1 MTITQFWIVIMVLAA
16 IGELL
21 TLAFYSIW
29 FVAGAFF
36 ALIAKWSGVSFTG
49 QFYVFLI
56 SSAILIL
63 MSEFLLKRKFGIIKN
78 PHRMNIDSII
88 GREAIVTKEIN
99 NSEGIGEVRIAGKRW
114 TAVSKNGPIIPAKE
128 TVIIEKVDGVKL
140 IVRRK
145 TDSQPSS

>member
-1 MTITQFWIVIMVLAA
+1 MTVTQFWIVIMVIAA

-36 ALIAKWSGVSFTG
+36 ALVAKWIGIGFTG

-56 SSAILIL
+56 TSAALIL
-63 MSEFLLKRKFGIIKN
+63 MSEFLLKRKLGVLKN
-78 PHRMNIDSII
+78 PHKTNINGII
-88 GREAIVTKEIN
+88 GKEAIVTEEIN
-99 NSEGIGEVRIAGKRW
+99 NIEGTGEVEVAGKKW
-114 TAVSKNGPIIPAKE
+114 TAISEDDSIVRTK
-128 TVIIEKVDGVKL
+128 EKVIVKKVEGVKL

-145 TDSQPSS
+145 NAL